1 MISRVADRGRKV
13 GTMAWQVLLHGR
25 REIHF
30 HHTDVG
36 IVHKRGKDVIKDPWF
51 NKGTAFTRAEKDRL
65 GLRGLLPPAILSI
78 EKQAERFLHNIR
90 QPYMSQ
96 VCAHVRIHALVIKA
110 SNTC

>member
-1 MISRVADRGRKV
+1 MADRGRKAV
-13 GTMAWQVLLHGR
+13 TMARQVLQLGR

-96 VCAHVRIHALVIKA
+96 VRAHVRIYTFAIKA
-110 SNTC
+110 PDIC